1 MDYSEKI
8 NTHINA
14 IRHYILAEADSTD
27 PFVTD
32 KEKYDAMGEIMNSH
46 ASRVSHVFNDRGFST
61 GFSGFLDRFV
71 PAFVFGPESEQY
83 EMSGIFFPFFDF
95 FVVSS
100 ESDAYRHR
108 LSVLADGKL
117 LEKLEKQARLMKI
130 AEKYSISQNG
140 ISVSFSTDAYQM
152 TDEFINELMS
162 KSVLLFNGKS
172 IDLSDR
178 SEENQKALD
187 SLLMDAVFSRY
198 PKNVAS
204 SDFDSAMMHVIQACD
219 TEKKKIMLS
228 DRDYFENTFSE
239 YPYRWARC
247 LIREAWTTAIEE
259 EIMIPEEDE

>member
-32 KEKYDAMGEIMNSH
+32 KEKYDAMGEIMNSR

-117 LEKLEKQARLMKI
+117 LEKLEDSVKEGGVLVSSFKSFVADEYFTVYADKQPHRLHDCFGMSYNQFTEPGKTKI
-130 AEKYSISQNG
+130 LGRPAKYFAELLKEIEKQYPDIYN
-140 ISVSFSTDAYQM
+140 STM
-152 TDEFINELMS
+152 TL
-162 KSVLLFNGKS
+162 KK
-172 IDLSDR
+172 
-178 SEENQKALD
+178 
-187 SLLMDAVFSRY
+187 
-198 PKNVAS
+198 
-204 SDFDSAMMHVIQACD
+204 VIYVPNR
-219 TEKKKIMLS
+219 IV
-228 DRDYFENTFSE
+228 N
-239 YPYRWARC
+239 
-247 LIREAWTTAIEE
+247 LIK
-259 EIMIPEEDE
+259 